1 MDLFFEER
9 LNMTE
14 SSNKTA
20 CILIVEDEAAIRTLI
35 SFACAAAGYEVKCAE
50 SAIKAQSIVDD
61 NPPDLVLLDYML
73 PELSGVDWLEKL
85 RANPKTEHLPVIMLT
100 ARGSET
106 DRVKGLN
113 AGADDY
119 IVKPFMPRELIAR
132 IQAVLRRYQFQ
143 AQAGEENQNVEVVC
157 GPLTMNEASFEAKV
171 DGEPLSLSA
180 KEFKLLLVFAK
191 NPERV
196 YSREMLLSL
205 VWDNAYVDERTVD
218 VHMLRLRKQLQGT
231 RAENLLQTVRGLGYR
246 AHISE

>member
-1 MDLFFEER
+1 
-9 LNMTE
+9 MTQTQPLP
-14 SSNKTA
+14 K
-20 CILIVEDEAAIRTLI
+20 ILIVEDEAPIRTLI
-35 SFACAAAGYEVKCAE
+35 SFACAGAGFEVESCDSVIAAQALLDSQK
-50 SAIKAQSIVDD
+50 
-61 NPPDLVLLDYML
+61 PDLVLLDYML
-73 PELSGVDWLEKL
+73 PEISGVEWLEKL
-85 RANPKTEHLPVIMLT
+85 RSDEKTRHLPVIMLT

-132 IQAVLRRYQFQ
+132 IQAVMRRYNIQ
-143 AQAGEENQNVEVVC
+143 GEKTVSASSSVIKC
-157 GPLTMNEASFEAKV
+157 GPLTMDEASYKAEV
-171 DGEPLSLSA
+171 DGEPIALSA

-231 RAENLLQTVRGLGYR
+231 AAENLLQTVRGLGYR
-246 AHISE
+246 AHLES

>member
-1 MDLFFEER
+1 MAQTQPLP
-9 LNMTE
+9 
-14 SSNKTA
+14 K
-20 CILIVEDEAAIRTLI
+20 ILIVEDEAPIRTLI
-35 SFACAAAGYEVKCAE
+35 SFACAGAGFEVESCDSVIAAQALLDSQK
-50 SAIKAQSIVDD
+50 
-61 NPPDLVLLDYML
+61 PDLVLLDYML
-73 PELSGVDWLEKL
+73 PEISGVEWLEKL
-85 RANPKTEHLPVIMLT
+85 RSDEKTRHLPVIMLT

-132 IQAVLRRYQFQ
+132 IQAVMRRYNIQ
-143 AQAGEENQNVEVVC
+143 GEKTVTASSSVVNC
-157 GPLTMNEASFEAKV
+157 GPLMMDEASYKAEV
-171 DGEPLSLSA
+171 DGEPIALSA

-231 RAENLLQTVRGLGYR
+231 AAENLLQTVRGLGYR
-246 AHISE
+246 AHLES

>member
-1 MDLFFEER
+1 MSE
-9 LNMTE
+9 T
-14 SSNKTA
+14 SNAKTA
-20 CILIVEDEAAIRTLI
+20 RILIVEDEAAIRTLI
-35 SFACAAAGYEVKCAE
+35 SFACAAAGYEVETAE
-50 SAIKAQSIVDD
+50 DALKAQEIVDS
-61 NPPDLVLLDYML
+61 NPPDLILLDYML
-73 PELSGVDWLEKL
+73 PEMTGVEWLEKL
-85 RANPKTEHLPVIMLT
+85 HADPKTEHLPVIMLT
-100 ARGSET
+100 ARGSES

-132 IQAVLRRYQFQ
+132 IQAVLRRYKYH
-143 AQAGEENQNVEVVC
+143 AQSSEESKNIEVVC
-157 GPLTMNEASFEAKV
+157 GPLVMNEASFEAKV
-171 DGEPLSLSA
+171 DGQPLTLSA

-246 AHISE
+246 AHISN

>member
-1 MDLFFEER
+1 
-9 LNMTE
+9 MTDT
-14 SSNKTA
+14 NTA
-20 CILIVEDEAAIRTLI
+20 ARILVVEDESAIRTLI
-35 SFACAAAGYEVKCAE
+35 TFACAGAGFEVASVD
-50 SAIKAQSIVDD
+50 SAIKAQAMIDSSM
-61 NPPDLVLLDYML
+61 PDLVLLDYML
-73 PELSGVDWLEKL
+73 PELSGVDWLIQLREKPQT
-85 RANPKTEHLPVIMLT
+85 RHLPVIMLT
-100 ARGSET
+100 ARGSES

-132 IQAVLRRYQFQ
+132 IQAVLRRYQYQ
-143 AQAGEENQNVEVVC
+143 SGAGAAPVSTKIVC
-157 GPLTMNEASFEAKV
+157 GPLTMDEASYEANV
-171 DGEPLSLSA
+171 DGVPLSLSA

-231 RAENLLQTVRGLGYR
+231 KAESLLQTVRGLGYR
-246 AHISE
+246 AHVE

>member
-1 MDLFFEER
+1 
-9 LNMTE
+9 MTE
-14 SSNKTA
+14 SSQAKA
-20 CILIVEDEAAIRTLI
+20 AHILIVEDEAAIRTLI
-35 SFACAAAGYEVKCAE
+35 SFACAAAGFEVKCAE
-50 SAIKAQSIVDD
+50 DAIEAQAIVDET
-61 NPPDLVLLDYML
+61 PPDLILLDYML
-73 PELSGVDWLEKL
+73 PELSGVDWLQKL
-85 RANPKTEHLPVIMLT
+85 HADPKTKHLPVIMLT
-100 ARGSET
+100 ARGSES

-143 AQAGEENQNVEVVC
+143 AQAGEESRQTDVIC

-171 DGEPLSLSA
+171 DGQPLSLSA

-196 YSREMLLSL
+196 YSREMLLNL

>member
-1 MDLFFEER
+1 MKIR
-9 LNMTE
+9 
-14 SSNKTA
+14 
-20 CILIVEDEAAIRTLI
+20 ILVVEDEQHIGQMIEAALRL
-35 SFACAAAGYEVKCAE
+35 AGYECEVC
-50 SAIKAQSIVDD
+50 D
-61 NPPDLVLLDYML
+61 NGQDAVEKVRKSHYDLMLLDIML
-73 PELSGVDWLEKL
+73 PRMNGFEVMEEVKSREI
-85 RANPKTEHLPVIMLT
+85 PVIFLT
-100 ARGSET
+100 ALQDVT
-106 DRVKGLN
+106 DKVKGLRL
-113 AGADDY
+113 GAEDY

-143 AQAGEENQNVEVVC
+143 KQTGEDSKNTEVVC

-171 DGEPLSLSA
+171 DGQPLTLSA

-246 AHISE
+246 AHVTE

>member
-1 MDLFFEER
+1 MSEA
-9 LNMTE
+9 
-14 SSNKTA
+14 SNEKTA
-20 CILIVEDEAAIRTLI
+20 KILIVEDEAAIRTLI

-50 SAIKAQSIVDD
+50 DAIKAQEIVDS
-61 NPPDLVLLDYML
+61 NPPDLILLDYML
-73 PELSGVDWLEKL
+73 PEISGVEWLEKL
-85 RANPKTEHLPVIMLT
+85 HADPKTEHLPVIMLT
-100 ARGSET
+100 ARGSES

-132 IQAVLRRYQFQ
+132 IQAVLRRYRYHTQSD
-143 AQAGEENQNVEVVC
+143 EKSKNVEIVC
-157 GPLTMNEASFEAKV
+157 GPLVMNEASFEAKV
-171 DGEPLSLSA
+171 DGQPLTLSA

-246 AHISE
+246 AHISN

>member
-1 MDLFFEER
+1 MDNTTSKAPR
-9 LNMTE
+9 
-14 SSNKTA
+14 
-20 CILIVEDEAAIRTLI
+20 ILVVEDESAIRTLI
-35 SFACAAAGYEVKCAE
+35 TFACAGAGFEVE
-50 SAIKAQSIVDD
+50 SVDSAIKAQSLIDSSM
-61 NPPDLVLLDYML
+61 PDLVLLDYML
-73 PELSGVDWLEKL
+73 PELSGVDWLIQLREKP
-85 RANPKTEHLPVIMLT
+85 RTKHLPVIMLT
-100 ARGSET
+100 ARGSES

-132 IQAVLRRYQFQ
+132 IQAVLRRYQYQ
-143 AQAGEENQNVEVVC
+143 SDQGASMISTKVVC
-157 GPLTMNEASFEAKV
+157 GPLTMDEASYEACV
-171 DGEPLSLSA
+171 DGEPISLSA

-231 RAENLLQTVRGLGYR
+231 KAENLLQTVRGLGYR
-246 AHISE
+246 AHIES

>member
-1 MDLFFEER
+1 MDD
-9 LNMTE
+9 T
-14 SSNKTA
+14 TA
-20 CILIVEDEAAIRTLI
+20 KAPRILVVEDESAIRTLI
-35 SFACAAAGYEVKCAE
+35 TFACAGAGFEVE
-50 SAIKAQSIVDD
+50 SVDSAIKAQSLIDSSMS
-61 NPPDLVLLDYML
+61 DLVLLDYML
-73 PELSGVDWLEKL
+73 PELSGVDWLIQLREKP
-85 RANPKTEHLPVIMLT
+85 RTKHLPVIMLT
-100 ARGSET
+100 ARGSES

-132 IQAVLRRYQFQ
+132 IQAVLRRYQYQ
-143 AQAGEENQNVEVVC
+143 SDQGASMISTKVVC
-157 GPLTMNEASFEAKV
+157 GPLTMDEASYEACV
-171 DGEPLSLSA
+171 DGEPISLSA

-231 RAENLLQTVRGLGYR
+231 KAENLLQTVRGLGYR
-246 AHISE
+246 AHIES

>member
-1 MDLFFEER
+1 MDD
-9 LNMTE
+9 T
-14 SSNKTA
+14 TA
-20 CILIVEDEAAIRTLI
+20 KAPRILVVEDESAIRTLI
-35 SFACAAAGYEVKCAE
+35 TFACAGAGFEVE
-50 SAIKAQSIVDD
+50 SIDSAIKAQSLIDSSM
-61 NPPDLVLLDYML
+61 PDLVLLDYML
-73 PELSGVDWLEKL
+73 PELSGVDWLIQLREKP
-85 RANPKTEHLPVIMLT
+85 RTKHLPVIMLT
-100 ARGSET
+100 ARGSES

-132 IQAVLRRYQFQ
+132 IQAVLRRYQYQ
-143 AQAGEENQNVEVVC
+143 SDQGASMISTKVVC
-157 GPLTMNEASFEAKV
+157 GPLTMDEASYEACV
-171 DGEPLSLSA
+171 DGEPISLSA

-196 YSREMLLSL
+196 YSREMLLNL

-246 AHISE
+246 AHVSE

>member
-1 MDLFFEER
+1 
-9 LNMTE
+9 MTE
-14 SSNKTA
+14 NSQAKAA

-35 SFACAAAGYEVKCAE
+35 SFACAAAGFEVKCAE
-50 SAIKAQSIVDD
+50 DAIQAQTIVDET
-61 NPPDLVLLDYML
+61 PPDLILLDYML
-73 PELSGVDWLEKL
+73 PELSGVDWLQKL
-85 RANPKTEHLPVIMLT
+85 HADPKTKHLPVIMLT
-100 ARGSET
+100 ARGSES

-143 AQAGEENQNVEVVC
+143 TQAGEESKQVDIVC

-171 DGEPLSLSA
+171 DGQPLSLSA

-196 YSREMLLSL
+196 YSREMLLNL

>member
-1 MDLFFEER
+1 
-9 LNMTE
+9 MTD
-14 SSNKTA
+14 SSSINTNSA
-20 CILIVEDEAAIRTLI
+20 NILIVEDEAAIRTLI
-35 SFACAAAGYEVKCAE
+35 SFACAAAGYEVVCAE
-50 SAIKAQSIVDD
+50 NAIEAQTIVDT
-61 NPPDLVLLDYML
+61 NPPDLILLDYML

-85 RANPKTEHLPVIMLT
+85 HADPKTKHLPVIMLT
-100 ARGSET
+100 ARGSESE
-106 DRVKGLN
+106 RVRGLN
-113 AGADDY
+113 AGADHY

-143 AQAGEENQNVEVVC
+143 KQTGEDSKNTEVVC

-171 DGEPLSLSA
+171 DGQPLTLSA

-246 AHISE
+246 AHVTE

>member
-1 MDLFFEER
+1 MAQTQPLP
-9 LNMTE
+9 
-14 SSNKTA
+14 K
-20 CILIVEDEAAIRTLI
+20 ILIVEDEAPIRTLI
-35 SFACAAAGYEVKCAE
+35 SFACAGAGFEVESCDSVIAAQALLDSQK
-50 SAIKAQSIVDD
+50 
-61 NPPDLVLLDYML
+61 PDLILLDYML
-73 PELSGVDWLEKL
+73 PEISGVEWLEKL
-85 RANPKTEHLPVIMLT
+85 RSDEKTRHLPVIMLT

-132 IQAVLRRYQFQ
+132 IQAVMRRYNIQ
-143 AQAGEENQNVEVVC
+143 GEKAVTTTSSLIKC
-157 GPLTMNEASFEAKV
+157 GPLTMDEASYKAEV
-171 DGEPLSLSA
+171 DGEPIALSA

-231 RAENLLQTVRGLGYR
+231 AAENLLQTVRGLGYR
-246 AHISE
+246 AHIES

>member
-1 MDLFFEER
+1 MS
-9 LNMTE
+9 E
-14 SSNKTA
+14 STNVKPA
-20 CILIVEDEAAIRTLI
+20 RILIVEDEAAIRTLI
-35 SFACAAAGYEVKCAE
+35 SFACAAAGYEVECAE
-50 SAIKAQSIVDD
+50 DAQKAQNVVDN

-73 PELSGVDWLEKL
+73 PGLSGVEWLEQL
-85 RANPKTEHLPVIMLT
+85 HADPKTEHLPVIMLT
-100 ARGSET
+100 ARGSES

-132 IQAVLRRYQFQ
+132 IQAVLRRYQHQ
-143 AQAGEENQNVEVVC
+143 SKNEQDSLNVEVVC

-171 DGEPLSLSA
+171 DGEALSLSA

-196 YSREMLLSL
+196 YSREMLLQL

>member
-1 MDLFFEER
+1 MS
-9 LNMTE
+9 E
-14 SSNKTA
+14 SSNTKA
-20 CILIVEDEAAIRTLI
+20 ARILIVEDEAAIRTLI
-35 SFACAAAGYEVKCAE
+35 SFACAAAGYEVECAE
-50 SAIKAQSIVDD
+50 DAIKAQTIVE
-61 NPPDLVLLDYML
+61 NNLPDLILLDYML

-85 RANPKTEHLPVIMLT
+85 HADPKTEHLPVIMLT
-100 ARGSET
+100 ARGSES

-132 IQAVLRRYQFQ
+132 IQAVLRRYQFHV
-143 AQAGEENQNVEVVC
+143 QAGEESKNTEIVC
-157 GPLTMNEASFEAKV
+157 GPLVMKEASFEAKV
-171 DGEPLSLSA
+171 DGQPLSLSA

-246 AHISE
+246 AHISD

>member
-1 MDLFFEER
+1 
-9 LNMTE
+9 MTE
-14 SSNKTA
+14 STTNKA
-20 CILIVEDEAAIRTLI
+20 ARILIVEDEAAIRTLI
-35 SFACAAAGYEVKCAE
+35 SFACAAAGYEVECVEDALQ
-50 SAIKAQSIVDD
+50 AQAVVDS
-61 NPPDLVLLDYML
+61 NPPDLILLDYML
-73 PELSGVDWLEKL
+73 PELSGVDWLEQL
-85 RANPKTEHLPVIMLT
+85 HANPKTEHLPVIMLT
-100 ARGSET
+100 ARGSES

-132 IQAVLRRYQFQ
+132 IQAVLRRYQHQNQ
-143 AQAGEENQNVEVVC
+143 AMEDNKNTEIVC

-205 VWDNAYVDERTVD
+205 APR
-218 VHMLRLRKQLQGT
+218 RR
-231 RAENLLQTVRGLGYR
+231 
-246 AHISE
+246 

>member
-1 MDLFFEER
+1 MDD
-9 LNMTE
+9 T
-14 SSNKTA
+14 TA
-20 CILIVEDEAAIRTLI
+20 KAPRILVVEDESAIRTLI
-35 SFACAAAGYEVKCAE
+35 TFACAGAGFEVE
-50 SAIKAQSIVDD
+50 SVDSAIKAQSLIDSSM
-61 NPPDLVLLDYML
+61 PDLVLLDYML
-73 PELSGVDWLEKL
+73 PELSGVDWLIQLREKP
-85 RANPKTEHLPVIMLT
+85 RTKHLPVIMLT
-100 ARGSET
+100 ARGSES

-132 IQAVLRRYQFQ
+132 IQAVLRRYQYQ
-143 AQAGEENQNVEVVC
+143 SDQGASMISTKVVC
-157 GPLTMNEASFEAKV
+157 GPLTMDEASYEACV
-171 DGEPLSLSA
+171 DGEPISLSA

-231 RAENLLQTVRGLGYR
+231 KAENLLQTVRGLGYR
-246 AHISE
+246 AHIES